1 MNNNSNIYDID
12 GQLIRS
18 IDDTDHL
25 TVEEAEKRLNE
36 YQEKIKQ
43 LTENQEVSEKIAVYN
58 TYVKNL
64 QDYILRYYIT
74 HPEEAKIRLSKE
86 EEIRKAMEQLKAD
99 VAKEEAEE
107 EPKETVM
114 DEYVDFEE
122 TKEDETD

>member
-18 IDDTDHL
+18 IDDIGHL

>member
-25 TVEEAEKRLNE
+25 NVEEAEKRLNE

-86 EEIRKAMEQLKAD
+86 EEIRKAEEE
-99 VAKEEAEE
+99 AKKKAEE
-107 EPKETVM
+107 EAKRQA
-114 DEYVDFEE
+114 EE
-122 TKEDETD
+122 ERRKSK